1 MTARYSAVLRGQEMA
16 NTSQPRSVFSKNRWE
31 ELGRRCRD
39 ASMIRASHVPV
50 TSPGENEQLKGLT
63 RLFSHSFNHEMLTA
77 ANTQPVRAEPCLSC
91 SLMAPPGSQTTA
103 GTHRECSKCV
113 PMESTSRNEGILL
126 GWAFG
131 TVGKLSLGEPAFR
144 SWLPGQL
151 HLPAIVC
158 LGG

>member
-1 MTARYSAVLRGQEMA
+1 MA
-16 NTSQPRSVFSKNRWE
+16 NTSQPRSVFSKNRWK

-39 ASMIRASHVPV
+39 ASMIRTSHVPV
-50 TSPGENEQLKGLT
+50 TSPGESEQLKGLI
-63 RLFSHSFNHEMLTA
+63 RLFSHSFNHEMLTV

-91 SLMAPPGSQTTA
+91 SLMAPPGSQTMA

-131 TVGKLSLGEPAFR
+131 AVVKLSLREPAFG
-144 SWLPGQL
+144 S
-151 HLPAIVC
+151 
-158 LGG
+158 